1 MTWFETR
8 EIRWDEIADFDVR
21 ATSPRNSKY
30 RLRGENGSVLVVQP
44 GYTGKKAT
52 EFEEI
57 LVAKLA
63 PALRKKREG
72 ILHRGKI
79 YFPQRG
85 LNFYA
90 NLGNGAV
97 FVLVSFSLLSPSDWI
112 RDHPL
117 AFLGMTLSAAAYCF
131 ADAYFLYRQELRIG
145 KETLE
150 KRTLRSRV
158 VIKLNEI
165 TAITQT
171 PQKGYI
177 VHSGATQIPLN
188 ASMPDFQFVLE
199 YLSQYA
205 TPPMPPKDPAKLK
218 TRGSNNLQLG
228 FVFLILLC
236 IASSIGFMGVTAL
249 QTERLLDR
257 QSQPVNGRITQ
268 LAQSRVYYSFT
279 ALNVEYDG
287 ESSIVPKEAKAL
299 QIGNPIRVEYLP
311 DNPQVSR
318 VTISNRRGRAIG
330 MLLIVAINSVVFA
343 ALIASKFKKKPTKS

>member
-1 MTWFETR
+1 MQTFEGSAARKKQFWFLSGCFALILLVGVIGYTSEPHKHSGEWIVLCAFFLVLGAFLALTVRYIGIEAWARYTLDKQCIKKMTWLETR

-52 EFEEI
+52 EFEEV

-72 ILHRGKI
+72 ILHRGKT

-85 LNFYA
+85 INFYA

-97 FVLVSFSLLSPSDWI
+97 FALASFNLLSPSGWI
-112 RDHPL
+112 QDHPV

-205 TPPMPPKDPAKLK
+205 TLP
-218 TRGSNNLQLG
+218 T
-228 FVFLILLC
+228 
-236 IASSIGFMGVTAL
+236 AS
-249 QTERLLDR
+249 
-257 QSQPVNGRITQ
+257 
-268 LAQSRVYYSFT
+268 
-279 ALNVEYDG
+279 
-287 ESSIVPKEAKAL
+287 
-299 QIGNPIRVEYLP
+299 
-311 DNPQVSR
+311 
-318 VTISNRRGRAIG
+318 
-330 MLLIVAINSVVFA
+330 
-343 ALIASKFKKKPTKS
+343 

>member
-1 MTWFETR
+1 MQTFEGSADAKRGFYALLAMWLFLVLSVVALFLSSPPTTRLDKIAVGFACCLGLTLLAAIVRFTDLEPWARYTLDKQCIKKMTWLETR

-52 EFEEI
+52 EFEEV

-72 ILHRGKI
+72 ILHRGKT

-85 LNFYA
+85 INFYA

-97 FVLVSFSLLSPSDWI
+97 FVLASFNLLSPSGWI
-112 RDHPL
+112 QDHPV

-199 YLSQYA
+199 HLSQYA
-205 TPPMPPKDPAKLK
+205 TLP
-218 TRGSNNLQLG
+218 T
-228 FVFLILLC
+228 
-236 IASSIGFMGVTAL
+236 AS
-249 QTERLLDR
+249 
-257 QSQPVNGRITQ
+257 
-268 LAQSRVYYSFT
+268 
-279 ALNVEYDG
+279 
-287 ESSIVPKEAKAL
+287 
-299 QIGNPIRVEYLP
+299 
-311 DNPQVSR
+311 
-318 VTISNRRGRAIG
+318 
-330 MLLIVAINSVVFA
+330 
-343 ALIASKFKKKPTKS
+343 